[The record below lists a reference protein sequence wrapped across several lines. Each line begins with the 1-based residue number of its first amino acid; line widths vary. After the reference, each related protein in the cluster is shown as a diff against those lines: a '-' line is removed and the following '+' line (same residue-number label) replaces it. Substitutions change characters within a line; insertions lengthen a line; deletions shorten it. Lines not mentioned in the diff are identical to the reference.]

1 MYSEKVWNWV
11 PRVNPQSL
19 VQLPMDFR
27 TKQCQS
33 VEIEALHMDGFSSYA
48 SIASRD
54 FFSCSLIQAESRQL

>member
-1 MYSEKVWNWV
+1 M

-54 FFSCSLIQAESRQL
+54 FFPVH

>member
-33 VEIEALHMDGFSSYA
+33 VEIEALHMDGFSTYA

-54 FFSCSLIQAESRQL
+54 FFPVH